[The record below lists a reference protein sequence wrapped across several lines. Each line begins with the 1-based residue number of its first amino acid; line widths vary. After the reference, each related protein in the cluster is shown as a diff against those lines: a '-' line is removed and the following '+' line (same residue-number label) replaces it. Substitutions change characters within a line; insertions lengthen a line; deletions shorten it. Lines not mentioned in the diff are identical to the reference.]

1 MIEVRIARFGFASR
15 GNNPRNQNFLLSFS
29 VSCRSLKYRVKK
41 LFCQFLT
48 VGHLKKMWMND
59 SSGWGG
65 GIRQGA
71 KGAGSVRIS
80 CKMRRP
86 CVNT

>member
-41 LFCQFLT
+41 LFCQVLT
-48 VGHLKKMWMND
+48 VGHLKKMWMKD
-59 SSGWGG
+59 SSGCGG
-65 GIRQGA
+65 ALDKEQKVQARLGLAA
-71 KGAGSVRIS
+71 K
-80 CKMRRP
+80 
-86 CVNT
+86 